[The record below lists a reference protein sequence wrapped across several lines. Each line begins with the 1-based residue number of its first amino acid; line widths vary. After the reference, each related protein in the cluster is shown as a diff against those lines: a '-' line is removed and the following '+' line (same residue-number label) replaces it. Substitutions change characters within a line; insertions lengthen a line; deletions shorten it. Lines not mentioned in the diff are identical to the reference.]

1 MKKLLSGAMVV
12 LLILHG
18 SFLPVVAAQT
28 ATAKFRVILT
38 DYDLDAT
45 SGGGGI
51 YAADASVA
59 ATGTGTN
66 AGAFSVA
73 GYERFNVSIYVT
85 QLNVTGG
92 IESRLLCRASGDGYW
107 QQVRPVLADGTV
119 TPSYVTLAAVGGYY
133 VEVQGPWHSCRVHL
147 QINSAD
153 DGGDLTTNSEKL
165 NIRLIGR

>member
-1 MKKLLSGAMVV
+1 MKKLLSGVMVVV
-12 LLILHG
+12 LLLHG
-18 SFLPVVAAQT
+18 MFLPVVAAQT
-28 ATAKFRVILT
+28 ASARTRTILT

-51 YAADASVA
+51 YAADALVA
-59 ATGTGTN
+59 ATGTGAN

-73 GYERFNVSIYVT
+73 GYERFNLQIYVT

-92 IESRLLCRASGDGYW
+92 IESRVLCRASGDAPF

-119 TPSYVTLAAVGGYY
+119 TPSYVTLNAVGGYN

-153 DGGDLTTNSEKL
+153 DGGDLTTNAEKM